1 MKNREAREKLT
12 KMMEDLS
19 EISQD
24 AAQFV
29 GQELYEAHQQ
39 VHMAYIKIAT
49 RESEIA
55 PYGRC
60 NICDKVCPF
69 DHSILPEELVCDV
82 CAGNDEVDW

>member
-1 MKNREAREKLT
+1 MKNKEAREKLT

-24 AAQFV
+24 RFV
-29 GQELYEAHQQ
+29 GQFELYEAHQQ

-55 PYGRC
+55 PNGRC
-60 NICDKVCPF
+60 NVCDKICPF
-69 DHSILPEELVCDV
+69 EHGVSPEELVCDV